1 MVTNVFGQ
9 QSILL
14 GWKVKNLVIR
24 SMMGVKLSSIR
35 WSFFF
40 EWRPKNFQEVFE
52 NSIAKFS
59 VIQSSDQ
66 FFLVAQVGNQIVQKS
81 SNQYLLNH
89 WINGGNQTTID

>member
-14 GWKVKNLVIR
+14 GWKVKKLVIR

-35 WSFFF
+35 WSIFF
-40 EWRPKNFQEVFE
+40 EWQPKNFQVFE
-52 NSIAKFS
+52 NSIAKFL

-66 FFLVAQVGNQIVQKS
+66 FFLVARVGNQIVQKS
-81 SNQYLLNH
+81 SNQYLLSH